1 MKHIK
6 ILGTGCRKCRQL
18 ADHVVAAADQLGAE
32 CEIEKITELNQIM
45 QHGVMLTPGLVIDDQ
60 VKASA
65 ATYWYDLRHW
75 SYDIGFRI
83 VVDPVS

>member
-18 ADHVVAAADQLGAE
+18 TDHVIAAAEQLGAE

-60 VKASA
+60 VTASGKVPSVEEIKSM
-65 ATYWYDLRHW
+65 LQ
-75 SYDIGFRI
+75 S
-83 VVDPVS
+83 V

>member
-18 ADHVVAAADQLGAE
+18 ADHVAAAADQLGAE

-45 QHGVMLTPGLVIDDQ
+45 RHGVMLTPGLVIDDE
-60 VKASA
+60 VKASGNVPSVEEIKSM
-65 ATYWYDLRHW
+65 LQC
-75 SYDIGFRI
+75 
-83 VVDPVS
+83 V